1 MAVLVFMGFFH
12 QRFDLM
18 GDAVLAEVMTEAMS
32 QRALACGRVVVLDEN
47 ELYIYNL
54 PYFSIYY
61 INYHNYFNHKLFE
74 YTIFYRSPTFYQLV
88 ERIESCGYHQN
99 FRAFSRKHEWRVKS
113 DFLESQRS
121 RLDSRPAV
129 VSNMLARLSR

>member
-47 ELYIYNL
+47 ELYI
-54 PYFSIYY
+54 
-61 INYHNYFNHKLFE
+61 
-74 YTIFYRSPTFYQLV
+74 
-88 ERIESCGYHQN
+88 
-99 FRAFSRKHEWRVKS
+99 
-113 DFLESQRS
+113 
-121 RLDSRPAV
+121 
-129 VSNMLARLSR
+129 